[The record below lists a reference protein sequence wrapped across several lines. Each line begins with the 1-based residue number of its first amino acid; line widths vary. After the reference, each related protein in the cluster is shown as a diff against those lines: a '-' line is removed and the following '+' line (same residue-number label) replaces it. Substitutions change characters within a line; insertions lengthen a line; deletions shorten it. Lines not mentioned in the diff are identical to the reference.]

1 MTLRTPYADHV
12 FRALADPTR
21 RAILARLRWGEI
33 TAGAIASR
41 FDMSRPA
48 VSRHIRVLRRAR
60 LVRERREGRHR
71 LYTLHPEPLRT
82 IDEWLSGYRPFWRAR
97 LAELKRHVESGGPN
111 QPTGENS

>member
-1 MTLRTPYADHV
+1 MTLRTPHADHV

-21 RAILARLRWGEI
+21 RAILARLRRGEI
-33 TAGAIASR
+33 TAGTIASR

-71 LYTLHPEPLRT
+71 LYTLCPEPLRT
-82 IDEWLSGYRPFWRAR
+82 IDEWLSGYRSFWRIR
-97 LAELKRHVESGGPN
+97 LAELKRHVESGGSDHRSGG
-111 QPTGENS
+111 T